1 MAPLA
6 ERTFTRTGNDS
17 GRTSSIVYAEM
28 FEFTHTG
35 CFLSMNSLLC
45 LSSCQSSSVGFEF
58 VHITLDF
65 SDSLSYSKNSKNSKN
80 SSNLFF
86 FLFALILCLMH
97 GSVNVSVSPTCAH

>member
-6 ERTFTRTGNDS
+6 ERTFTITGNDS

-28 FEFTHTG
+28 FEFNHTG

-45 LSSCQSSSVGFEF
+45 LSLCQSSSVGFEF
-58 VHITLDF
+58 LHITLDF
-65 SDSLSYSKNSKNSKN
+65 SDSLSNSKNSKNSKN

-86 FLFALILCLMH
+86 LFALMLRLMH
-97 GSVNVSVSPTCAH
+97 DSVNVSVSPTFAH